1 MKPLEIY
8 QLEKHGIQFIVDM
21 KLIEQRTNQTVT
33 LVVLFKGDIDK
44 MVGTK
49 ARYPVTRL
57 AIFQVMGYGYV
68 TDEP

>member
-1 MKPLEIY
+1 
-8 QLEKHGIQFIVDM
+8 M